1 MVGEFPEL
9 EGVMGRY
16 YAQQQ
21 NELAEVADA
30 VRDHY
35 KPKGPNDEVP
45 SEPVAATVALAD
57 KLDTL
62 FAFWAIDEKPT
73 GSKDPFAL
81 RRAALGV
88 IRLLLNNNIR
98 IRFFDDWTVEP
109 WTHLIYKAAT
119 HGYSAE
125 TLKKLEALA
134 TSEARGLSLSDEAK
148 EDFTY
153 EVRRKLLDLLA
164 FFADRLKVHLREQ
177 GARHDLIDAVFALGE
192 DDLVLIVKR
201 VEALGQFLDTE
212 DGRNLL
218 AGYKRAAN
226 ILKAEEKGGEKF
238 EGKVNTLTM
247 KQDEEKALH
256 AALEKAAPEASAAL
270 EPEDFAGA
278 MRALSKLRG
287 PVDAFFDKVTVNA
300 DDPLLRANRLRLL
313 AQIRDALNRVADFS
327 RIEG

>member
-1 MVGEFPEL
+1 
-9 EGVMGRY
+9 MGRY
-16 YAQQQ
+16 YATLQKEPQ
-21 NELAEVADA
+21 AIADA

-35 KPKGPNDEVP
+35 KPKGPSDEVP
-45 SEPVAATVALAD
+45 SDPVTVAVALAD

-62 FAFWAIDEKPT
+62 VGFWAVGEKPT
-73 GSKDPFAL
+73 GSRDPYGL
-81 RRAALGV
+81 RRAALG
-88 IRLLLNNNIR
+88 IMRIILNSQRPLGLKLLLNES
-98 IRFFDDWTVEP
+98 FGALDQQALVGFDLQ
-109 WTHLIYKAAT
+109 HQN
-119 HGYSAE
+119 
-125 TLKKLEALA
+125 EALA
-134 TSEARGLSLSDEAK
+134 PYMLKLNSGEAEGT
-148 EDFTY
+148 FY
-153 EVRRKLLDLLA
+153 GDLLS

-201 VEALGQFLDTE
+201 VEALGAFLDTE
-212 DGRNLL
+212 DGKNLL

-226 ILKAEEKGGEKF
+226 ILKAEEKKEADPSLLSGR
-238 EGKVNTLTM
+238 VNTLTM

-270 EPEDFAGA
+270 EKEDFAGA

-300 DDPLLRANRLRLL
+300 DDPLLRINRLRLL

-327 RIEG
+327 KIEG